1 MPKAKVAVTID
12 AKLLSR
18 VDRLVRDA
26 RFPNRSAA
34 VESALAE
41 KLERMDRT
49 RLVRECAKLDM
60 SEERALAEEGLT
72 ADLGEWPEY

>member
-12 AKLLSR
+12 SQLLKR
-18 VDRLVRDA
+18 IDRLVRDA

-34 VESALAE
+34 VECALVE

-49 RLVRECAKLDM
+49 RLVRECAKLDQ
-60 SEERALAEEGLT
+60 SEERALADEGLA
-72 ADLGEWPEY
+72 ADLAEWPEY